1 MSNYYVK
8 VSYSKPFE
16 GVYTWA
22 YVSGPFAEEFEA
34 LWEQKR
40 HRTENKNSHASFDIE
55 LLDWALGLK
64 RFQSN
69 DSEGKPVYAPI
80 EAIDWYPTEEKAKY
94 YATRTAVENPGD
106 VIEVLYCPDFRIW
119 PPQG

>member
-1 MSNYYVK
+1 MPNYYVK

-22 YVSGPFAEEFEA
+22 YLSGPFSEEFEA
-34 LWEQKR
+34 LHERKR
-40 HRTENKNSHASFDIE
+40 HQTENKDPRASFDIE
-55 LLDWALGLK
+55 ILDWALGLK
-64 RFQSN
+64 RIKGY
-69 DSEGKPVYAPI
+69 DEGGKPIYAPI

-94 YATRTAVENPGD
+94 YSTRTQVENPGD

-119 PPQG
+119 PPG